1 MVRKAVKRK
10 QKGDAV
16 AFEHGGVKRLEVSV
30 SGADIWSDV
39 GPVGLDSNF
48 DTSELSAVMDK
59 EESEVF
65 SRKIGRY
72 EFNVLSLVL
81 FETLEGYMRNRTSV
95 DIRVT
100 DVTGRIETKT
110 GFSVTVR
117 KRITGNPANRSYMYV
132 RFVNADE
139 A

>member
-1 MVRKAVKRK
+1 M
-10 QKGDAV
+10 

-30 SGADIWSDV
+30 SGADTWSDV
-39 GPVGLDSNF
+39 GPVRLDSNF
-48 DTSELSAVMDK
+48 DASELVATMERDAA
-59 EESEVF
+59 EIF

-100 DVTGRIETKT
+100 DVAGATVTKT
-110 GFSVTVR
+110 GLSVMVQ
-117 KRITGNPANRSYMYV
+117 KRITGNPSHRSYMYA
-132 RFVNADE
+132 RFVNANE
-139 A
+139 T